1 MILSDIHG
9 NPSYLK
15 KALHIFDEIR
25 RQSRQLQKKQEKQL
39 EIRQSGNKQAEKSR
53 NAPTYALLI
62 AGDIAVGHS
71 DEVAVLLNRYRN
83 HITAVYG
90 NSDSSR
96 DRQVL
101 QFPLT
106 LLRRIPFTDT
116 AGNTRTLFMHHGH
129 ETLDFLKEEMQYGD
143 ILVTGHT
150 HRPSLDIDDGGI
162 IRINPGSLS
171 LPRGNYKHSFALLEY
186 PKVQIVELP
195 RRKVLKEITIPSLSL
210 N

>member
-9 NPSYLK
+9 NPNYLR
-15 KALHIFDEIR
+15 KALHIFDDIR
-25 RQSRQLQKKQEKQL
+25 KQSRQLQKKQSEAS
-39 EIRQSGNKQAEKSR
+39 QSENDLAVKTR
-53 NAPTYALLI
+53 NTATYALLI

-71 DEVAVLLNRYRN
+71 DEVAVLLNRYRS

-101 QFPLT
+101 QFPLS

-116 AGNTRTLFMHHGH
+116 AGNTRTIFMHHGH
-129 ETLDFLKEEMQYGD
+129 ETMDFLKEEMQFGD

-150 HRPSLDIDDGGI
+150 HRPSLDIDGGGI

-171 LPRGNYKHSFALLEY
+171 LPRGNFKHSFALLDY
-186 PKVQIVELP
+186 PKIQIVELP
-195 RRKVLKEITIPSLSL
+195 RRKVLKEITIPDLSQS
-210 N
+210 